1 MFEVKVSAYTHKG
14 DIRKT
19 NQDRVFFR
27 YGMVNS
33 HFTGIY
39 IVADGCGGL
48 DEGGYASEVIVKLFR
63 YFWDSVI
70 KDIITAEG
78 FEDSRINEVLENTI
92 DKANDICRTYTK
104 KTGKTTGTTLSLLFT
119 VDDKFFIRNV
129 GDSRI
134 YKAGLFKAKRLTQ
147 DQNLIS
153 DLLRKK
159 EITKKEA
166 KTFKAKNVLTM
177 CIGVYDK
184 AYAYFNNG
192 KIKRGNTFILCSD
205 GLYNYLEE
213 KEMMKIIKIGKYN
226 FEHKAQIMRRSIE
239 PGKAKDNVSCIIVRY
254 I

>member
-1 MFEVKVSAYTHKG
+1 MFEVKISAYTHKG

-27 YGMVNS
+27 YGTING

-48 DEGGYASEVIVKLFR
+48 DNGEYASETTVKIFR
-63 YFWDSVI
+63 YFWDSVVG
-70 KDIITAEG
+70 DIITL
-78 FEDSRINEVLENTI
+78 EDPEDNRINEVLENAI
-92 DKANDICRTYTK
+92 DKANDMCRTYTK
-104 KTGKTTGTTLSLLFT
+104 ETGKTTGTTLSLLFT
-119 VDDKFFIRNV
+119 VDDRFFIRNI

-134 YKAGLFKAKRLTQ
+134 YKVGLFKAKRLTQ
-147 DQNLIS
+147 DQNLVG

-166 KTFKAKNVLTM
+166 KAFKAKNVLTM

-192 KIKRGNTFILCSD
+192 RIKKGNTFILCSD
-205 GLYNYLEE
+205 GLYNCLEE
-213 KEMMKIIKIGKYN
+213 RDMMKIIKNNKYK

-239 PGKAKDNVSCIIVRY
+239 PGKARDNVSCIIVRY